1 MCPPQFRRLTELRG
15 WTTSPPIGLTP
26 MELRSPAGDTLQITI
41 GGYQFP
47 DAHDPA
53 QRYSWHMVQGTA
65 SSNGT
70 TWNFHWPAL
79 TCDEWALLS
88 IWLRRVA
95 RLLSH
100 PPDATAE
107 WPPPLQFNEPNLRLA
122 LTTATSSSATI
133 RAGLD
138 YEFQPP
144 GTNFGTPYNLDLT
157 VTKRD
162 LLQAADDWDAARW
175 AV

>member
-1 MCPPQFRRLTELRG
+1 
-15 WTTSPPIGLTP
+15 

-95 RLLSH
+95 RLLSTRRTSQPSGH
-100 PPDATAE
+100 P
-107 WPPPLQFNEPNLRLA
+107 RC
-122 LTTATSSSATI
+122 SS
-133 RAGLD
+133 
-138 YEFQPP
+138 
-144 GTNFGTPYNLDLT
+144 TNRTFDSP
-157 VTKRD
+157 
-162 LLQAADDWDAARW
+162 
-175 AV
+175 